1 MANILCIG
9 AGYVGGPTMAVIAE
23 KCPEHRVVV
32 VDINPD
38 RIAAWR
44 SDHLP
49 IYEPGLD
56 EMVCRVRNRNLFF
69 STEIGATS
77 PRRTSSSSASTRPPS
92 TSGRGRAKRPI
103 CSIGSGRPERS
114 CAAPRPE
121 DRGREEHSAG
131 PHRGGD
137 GHDPQFHQR
146 RAPLRRGL
154 EPGISGRR
162 DGDPRHARAG
172 PRAGG
177 RARDA
182 LGAAPYRR
190 SRTFTRTGS
199 PATAS

>member
-69 STEIGATS
+69 STEIGANIAEADIIFVSVNT
-77 PRRTSSSSASTRPPS
+77 PTKYFGQGAGKAADLQYWERTAREILRSA
-92 TSGRGRAKRPI
+92 
-103 CSIGSGRPERS
+103 
-114 CAAPRPE
+114 RPE

-177 RARDA
+177 RA
-182 LGAAPYRR
+182 
-190 SRTFTRTGS
+190 
-199 PATAS
+199 